1 MIWFIVL
8 LSILNNRWKE
18 KSQVIGQLEKQV
30 TEMRDNWESKER
42 RLTSERDKAIE
53 AARLVT
59 GSPDTGRGD
68 LTGML

>member
-1 MIWFIVL
+1 MICFIVL

-53 AARLVT
+53 AAR
-59 GSPDTGRGD
+59 
-68 LTGML
+68 